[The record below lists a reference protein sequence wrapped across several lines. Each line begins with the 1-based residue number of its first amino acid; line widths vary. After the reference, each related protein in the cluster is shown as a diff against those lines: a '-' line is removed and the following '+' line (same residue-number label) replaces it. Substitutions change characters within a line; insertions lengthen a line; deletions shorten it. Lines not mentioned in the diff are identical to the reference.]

1 MIHQPKLVENHLFYS
16 KLLLF
21 LKMM

>member
-1 MIHQPKLVENHLFYS
+1 MIHQPKLVENYLFYS

-21 LKMM
+21 LKMI

>member
-21 LKMM
+21 LKMI

>member
-16 KLLLF
+16 KLLLL
-21 LKMM
+21 LKMI